1 MKHSSDQPRS
11 NQSNLGQSNGSTP
24 LKDLLDQASSLEL
37 FHLSVVIDALL
48 AEPKR
53 IIEIRRHLHIGQTVQ
68 FLDIGNPSLELK
80 TVQGRVV
87 ALADKEVTLLEVG
100 TRHQWKLPYAAVV
113 LPDPASETARQTT
126 GTAAGGFVYA
136 NEADQ
141 DRSQARPQKESSR
154 PHNEPTRPTRDDFRV
169 GDRVSFEDRYL
180 RTRIGTIIR
189 INQKTAT
196 LDCGDSQWRVPF
208 GVLRP
213 VIDL

>member
-1 MKHSSDQPRS
+1 MKHDSDHPRSDQSKTGP
-11 NQSNLGQSNGSTP
+11 SNGPAS
-24 LKDLLDQASSLEL
+24 LKDQLDHASSLEL
-37 FHLSVVIDALL
+37 FHLSVVIDTFL
-48 AEPKR
+48 ADPKR

-68 FLDIGNPSLELK
+68 FLDVGNPSLELK

-87 ALADKEVTLLEVG
+87 ALADKEVTLLDVG
-100 TRHQWKLPYAAVV
+100 ARCQWKLPYAAVV
-113 LPDPASETARQTT
+113 LPDPASEAARQTT

-136 NEADQ
+136 NEADH
-141 DRSQARPQKESSR
+141 DRSQARPQKESSI
-154 PHNEPTRPTRDDFRV
+154 PHTAPTRPTRDNFRV

-196 LDCGDSQWRVPF
+196 LDCGDSQWRVSF
-208 GVLRP
+208 SVLRP